1 MKYSNPS
8 YQAAHQVP
16 VDAVHSEESPIVMLN
31 SKHSASKKLFSA
43 LLVVSL
49 VAAFGYMIT
58 HAGTGENGSFSAF
71 LTPSDTDELEVSM
84 GKDVGSMGPCSQT
97 DLTNLEECLLGHT
110 LTDPNELCTVL
121 KSKAACF
128 PDCELPTFYAN
139 MVGMIPSTFEQECN
153 GEGET
158 GHPKYYYQGQGTCIK
173 GDGTDV
179 QGTATSGVTYLECQV
194 KCMKDTSCTG
204 FSHTVVN
211 DFAHSDC
218 YLYTERV
225 PVMGNLAPANG
236 RCYSALE
243 KGAEMTEDLQAKIH
257 AFNDHAFNEQAAKT
271 SDEVSVGA
279 AGDCVA
285 TGDLCAV
292 DTASD
297 VMNGIS
303 TGVGIVGT
311 GTSVIPVAGTA
322 VSAVLGIVSG
332 GFAAGAW
339 INDIAVQCN
348 DCCDS
353 WEYWEGKAWTACG
366 KEPCWNNGDLCGIGT
381 TCNKCCNGHSYW
393 YGKAMTACG
402 REPCWNNG
410 ELCGAGTTCNQC
422 CNGHS
427 YWYGK
432 AMTACGQEPCWGKG
446 TFCLM
451 GTSCNRCCNSYS
463 WWSRC
468 K

>member
-16 VDAVHSEESPIVMLN
+16 VDAEHTEESPIVVLK
-31 SKHSASKKLFSA
+31 SKHSAGKKLFST
-43 LLVVSL
+43 LVVVSL

-58 HAGTGENGSFSAF
+58 HADTGENGGYSAF
-71 LTPSDTDELEVSM
+71 LTPSGSDVLEVSV
-84 GKDVGSMGPCSQT
+84 GKDVGPCSQT

-121 KSKAACF
+121 KSKAACL
-128 PDCELPTFYAN
+128 PDCKLPTYYEN
-139 MVGMIPSTFEQECN
+139 MVGTIPSTFQQECN

-173 GDGTDV
+173 GDGTEV
-179 QGTATSGVTYLECQV
+179 QGTATSGVTYIECQV
-194 KCMKDTSCTG
+194 KCMKDTLCTG

-211 DFAHSDC
+211 DFTYSDC
-218 YLYTERV
+218 YHYTEKV
-225 PVMGNLAPANG
+225 PMMGNLAPVNG
-236 RCYSALE
+236 RCYSTEE
-243 KGAEMTEDLQAKIH
+243 KRAEVTEELQAKVN
-257 AFNDHAFNEQAAKT
+257 AFVEQQAAKK
-271 SDEVSVGA
+271 SDEVSMGA
-279 AGDCVA
+279 AENCVKD
-285 TGDLCAV
+285 GDLCAV

-303 TGVGIVGT
+303 GGIGTAGSVVGMLPG
-311 GTSVIPVAGTA
+311 AGT
-322 VSAVLGIVSG
+322 VVGGIMGVVSG
-332 GFAAGAW
+332 GIGMAAW

-366 KEPCWNNGDLCGIGT
+366 SEPCWNDGDLCGIGT
-381 TCNKCCNGHSYW
+381 TCNKCCNSHSYW

-402 REPCWNNG
+402 REKCWDDG
-410 ELCGAGTTCNQC
+410 WLCGIGTTCNQC

-432 AMTACGQEPCWGKG
+432 AMTACGQEPCWKKD

-463 WWSRC
+463 WWSYC
-468 K
+468 T